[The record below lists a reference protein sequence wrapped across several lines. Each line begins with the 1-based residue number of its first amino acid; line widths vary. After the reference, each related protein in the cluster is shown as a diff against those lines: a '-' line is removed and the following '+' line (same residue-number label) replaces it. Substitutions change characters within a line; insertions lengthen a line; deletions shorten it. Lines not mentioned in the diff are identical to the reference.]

1 MMPEDNYSQE
11 SLAVVMEKAKKL
23 KLLIL
28 DVDGVLTDGRLFFDN
43 EGVEYKCFHAR
54 DGHGI
59 KLLRQ
64 TGVEVAV
71 ISGRNSNSV
80 ALRMKSLGI
89 EHVYQGHENKLSA
102 FEELLSKT
110 GCTFEQA
117 AHVGDDLLD
126 LPIMMRVGLAIA
138 VNDANFAVKE
148 RADWCTTLSGGQG
161 AVREVC
167 DLIML
172 AQGSFEKILDSY
184 LK

>member
-1 MMPEDNYSQE
+1 MMEMDSNQKAMAQV
-11 SLAVVMEKAKKL
+11 LEKAKKL

-43 EGVEYKCFHAR
+43 EGTEYKCFHAR

-64 TGVEVAV
+64 TGVEVAI
-71 ISGRNSNSV
+71 ISGRHSNSV

-89 EHVYQGHENKLSA
+89 GYVYQGHENKQSA
-102 FEELLSKT
+102 FVELLEKT
-110 GCTFEQA
+110 GITPEQA

-148 RADWCTTLSGGQG
+148 RADWCTTLPGGQG

-167 DLIML
+167 DFIMQ
-172 AQGSFEKILDSY
+172 AQGNFDNVLNAY

>member
-1 MMPEDNYSQE
+1 MTNDQHDQAI
-11 SLAVVMEKAKKL
+11 LEKAGKL

-28 DVDGVLTDGRLFFDN
+28 DVDGVLTDGRLFFDG
-43 EGVEYKCFHAR
+43 EGNEYKSFHAR

-71 ISGRNSNSV
+71 ISGRKSNSV
-80 ALRMKSLGI
+80 ALRMKNLGI
-89 EHVYQGHENKLSA
+89 EYVYQGHENKIAA
-102 FEELLSKT
+102 FNEIIEKT
-110 GCTFEQA
+110 GITPEQA

-126 LPIMMRVGLAIA
+126 LPIMIRVGLAIA
-138 VNDANFAVKE
+138 VNDANFAVKQH
-148 RADWCTTLSGGQG
+148 ADWCTTLSGGQG

-167 DLIML
+167 DFIMQ
-172 AQGSFEKILDSY
+172 AQGTFNEVLGAY